1 MAEKRDYYEVLGL
14 QKGASDDEIKKA
26 YRKLAKKYHPDMNP
40 DSPEAEA
47 KFKEVNEAYDVLSDI
62 SKRAKYDQFG
72 HAGVDPNAGG
82 GYGGYT
88 GGFGDIDLGDIF
100 DGFFGGFG
108 GGGSRRRSTAN
119 MPRQGEDVYAG
130 VTVSFMEA
138 CKGVQKKVSVVRM
151 ERCDSCNGSGSA
163 PGTKPETCPDCGG
176 TGTVKVQQ
184 RTPFGVVSTSRTCS
198 KCGGKGTVI
207 QNPCPKCRGTGRKSV
222 SKNIKVII
230 PAGIDDGQTLLE
242 RGGGSAGINGGPNGD
257 LNIAVTV
264 RPDPIFSRRGFDIL
278 CEIPITYQQAVM
290 GADVIVPTIDGKV
303 KYHVPEGTQSG
314 TVFRLR
320 SKGVSRLGAKGKGD
334 MLVTMNIEV
343 PKNLSRQQREMLLQ
357 FENSLGEQNYQK
369 RQGFFEKLK
378 DMFEN

>member
-47 KFKEVNEAYDVLSDI
+47 KFKEVNEAYDILSDS

-222 SKNIKVII
+222 SKTIKVSI

>member
-47 KFKEVNEAYDVLSDI
+47 KFKEVNEAYDILSDS

-151 ERCDSCNGSGSA
+151 ERCDNCNGSGSA

-207 QNPCPKCRGTGRKSV
+207 QNPCQKCRGTGRKSV
-222 SKNIKVII
+222 SKTIKVSI

-242 RGGGSAGINGGPNGD
+242 HGGGSAGINGGPNGD

-264 RPDPIFSRRGFDIL
+264 RPDPIFSRRGFDVL